1 MNERKEYIYIRTLL
15 IDIYIFNN
23 TTTFLFLLFFSFSL
37 SSDSAT
43 WTWTW
48 TNLNLFFLGVL
59 RPLVSISSFSRWLV
73 MFRERFIY
81 LLWYR
86 KRSYWTK
93 IKTRNQT
100 TIAIQRQN
108 TKTNDQIICGRKQF
122 TENHALI
129 AMNPYLLINVAIIKS
144 SALQKYRP
152 S

>member
-1 MNERKEYIYIRTLL
+1 MKEKNIYISGPYLSTFTFSITLPHFRFCFFFLFLFLPIQPLEHEHEL
-15 IDIYIFNN
+15 IWICFFLGFCAPW
-23 TTTFLFLLFFSFSL
+23 FLFLLF
-37 SSDSAT
+37 
-43 WTWTW
+43 
-48 TNLNLFFLGVL
+48 
-59 RPLVSISSFSRWLV
+59 RWLV